1 MRFQQLWSDHVSQI
15 IIFCYADPGRVL
27 VMTSDGRIYVGV
39 LKACDQAT
47 NLVLD
52 QTIERVYSS
61 DVSPSQILE
70 LIIPPRYKVLFWFR
84 DCLDLQEGV
93 KSQQIGLYVLRGDHV
108 YVSRH

>member
-1 MRFQQLWSDHVSQI
+1 MSDQGPSI
-15 IIFCYADPGRVL
+15 KAYIDSRVL

-52 QTIERVYSS
+52 QTIERIYSS
-61 DVSPSQILE
+61 D
-70 LIIPPRYKVLFWFR
+70 
-84 DCLDLQEGV
+84 EGV

-108 YVSRH
+108 VSVGEIDEDLDKTIDLERIRAEPIKPF